1 MKDFS
6 SIILILALLV
16 NLNENTIAA
25 NLFLMAAAIFT
36 LWDAIDDMREKVHEN
51 AKR

>member
-6 SIILILALLV
+6 SIVLMLALLV
-16 NLNENTIAA
+16 NLNENTIAS
-25 NLFLMAAAIFT
+25 NLFLMAAAVFT
-36 LWDAIDDMREKVHEN
+36 LWDAIDGMRKKVREN